1 MKALIIVLIAVFA
14 LSACGKKTPLKK
26 PGETP
31 DADIAAS
38 ARAVI

>member
-1 MKALIIVLIAVFA
+1 MKALLLVLIAAFA

-31 DADIAAS
+31 DAKITMS
-38 ARAVI
+38 ANA

>member
-1 MKALIIVLIAVFA
+1 MKALLLVLIAAFA

-31 DADIAAS
+31 ETKIAIS
-38 ARAVI
+38 ANA